1 MKIDTFIDIPLK
13 NRNFQLKF
21 ILIFFFFYDF
31 SFVSSFRN
39 VSSFHFFGV
48 TYGVPRAS

>member
-13 NRNFQLKF
+13 NGNFQLKF
-21 ILIFFFFYDF
+21 ILIFFFYDF
-31 SFVSSFRN
+31 SFVSSFCN
-39 VSSFHFFGV
+39 VSTFHFFGV